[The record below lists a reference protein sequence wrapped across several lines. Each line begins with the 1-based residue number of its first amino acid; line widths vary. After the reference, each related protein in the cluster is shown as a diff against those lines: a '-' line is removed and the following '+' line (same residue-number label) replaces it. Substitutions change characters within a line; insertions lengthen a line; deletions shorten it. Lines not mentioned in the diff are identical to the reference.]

1 MIIQAQ
7 IDDLEAIKRCAELA
21 YEPYIAAI
29 GRKPAP
35 MVADFAKLIFE
46 KKVYIKKDGE
56 QKLTGFI
63 VFYPQNNAM
72 HLENVA
78 VMPFAHGKGIGRA
91 LMDYCEDQSRALGYE
106 EVELYTNEKMRANL
120 AIYPR
125 LGYVETDRRIEDGFH
140 RVYFRKKLGMTSDMQ
155 N

>member
-1 MIIQAQ
+1 M
-7 IDDLEAIKRCAELA
+7 DDLAAIKHCAELA

-63 VFYPQNNAM
+63 VFYPKNNAM
-72 HLENVA
+72 HLENIA
-78 VMPFAHGKGIGRA
+78 VMPFAHGKGVGRL
-91 LMDYCEDQSRALGYE
+91 LMNYCEDCARAHGFG
-106 EVELYTNEKMRANL
+106 EVELYTNEKMSANL
-120 AIYPR
+120 AIYPK

-140 RVYFRKKLGMTSDMQ
+140 RVYFSKSLA
-155 N
+155 